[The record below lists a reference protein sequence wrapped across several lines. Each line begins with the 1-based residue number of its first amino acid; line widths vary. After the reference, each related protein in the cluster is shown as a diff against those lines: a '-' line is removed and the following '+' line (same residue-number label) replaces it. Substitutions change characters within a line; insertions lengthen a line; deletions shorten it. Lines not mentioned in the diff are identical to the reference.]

1 METPRRRLEIYANA
15 CDGLD
20 YLSSN
25 PRKDELMGLHQTI
38 REDGIQQGFHDGLL
52 EAIELG
58 LSLRFGE
65 KGLRLMG
72 RIRRIDD
79 IDRLKAIK
87 NAIISV
93 PTISEFQKIAEN

>member
-1 METPRRRLEIYANA
+1 LPAA
-15 CDGLD
+15 VA
-20 YLSSN
+20 SSAVRCN
-25 PRKDELMGLHQTI
+25 QKLC
-38 REDGIQQGFHDGLL
+38 GIQQGFHNGLL

-93 PTISEFQKIAEN
+93 PNVAEFQKIVEN